1 MKKQLKYMCIALGIA
16 ILAAALIYGIFII
29 QDLKAEIT
37 VVQEKRY
44 IEDQKKL
51 EAVVAKDK
59 VKEIQHI
66 RAQVLQYVPV
76 VETEGTGKDEAFDN
90 RYALID
96 ELEAIALR
104 YNLDAV
110 IQDLH
115 VTPIKETKG
124 TLTQGTSTVSIEL
137 REFTFRA
144 IVSGSWKNV
153 ITYVQAMEEYPRAM
167 YIKDLSIT
175 SLDRTVNGA
184 QTWQAAYTGVIIV
197 RNKGYK

>member
-1 MKKQLKYMCIALGIA
+1 MKKQLKYICVVLGIVA
-16 ILAAALIYGIFII
+16 LVTLLAYGILII
-29 QDLKAEIT
+29 QDLKEEI
-37 VVQEKRY
+37 VAVQEKRY
-44 IEDQKKL
+44 TAEQKRL

-59 VKEIQHI
+59 VKEIQAV

-76 VETEGTGKDEAFDN
+76 VETGGTGKDEDFDN

-96 ELEAIALR
+96 ELEAVALR

-110 IQDLH
+110 IQDLT
-115 VTPIKETKG
+115 VTAIKETKG
-124 TLTQGTSTVSIEL
+124 TLTEGTSTVDIEL

-153 ITYVQAMEEYPRAM
+153 ITYMQAMEEYPRAL
-167 YIKDLSIT
+167 YIKDLAIT
-175 SLDRTVNGA
+175 SLDRAGKDG
-184 QTWQAAYTGVIIV
+184 QLWQAAYTGVIIV